1 MSARS
6 SRSQTL
12 SFLMRRFDE
21 AGIHPRTRLG
31 QNFLI
36 DLNLQQILV
45 DNARLGPLDVVL
57 EVGTGTGSLTA
68 LLAAQAAAVVTVEL
82 DRNLFRLAGEELH
95 GLENVTLLELD
106 VLKNKNRLHPAVL
119 DAIGERPAAA
129 PGRQLKLVANL
140 PFNVATPLLSN
151 LLPTARPPRTQTV
164 TIQRE
169 LADRMGARP
178 GPK

>member
-45 DNARLGPLDVVL
+45 DTARLGPLDVVL

-68 LLAAQAAAVVTVEL
+68 LLAA
-82 DRNLFRLAGEELH
+82 
-95 GLENVTLLELD
+95 
-106 VLKNKNRLHPAVL
+106 
-119 DAIGERPAAA
+119 
-129 PGRQLKLVANL
+129 
-140 PFNVATPLLSN
+140 
-151 LLPTARPPRTQTV
+151 PPRRSPTGWASTG
-164 TIQRE
+164 
-169 LADRMGARP
+169 LPPPADNQSWCPTPPSTWPPRSSPTCSRP
-178 GPK
+178 TGRRGR